1 MQWLAAA
8 LLMTHPYDNCDSATR
23 TLIDLIIF
31 HDETRLLQ
39 GKLPR
44 YREGFGQDLS
54 YYANR
59 RDRIRYLQLAYAE
72 ELASEPSAREILREG
87 FDQHTL
93 PITEKYLSNY
103 ASVVSKEGLRDVDG
117 GQEALQT
124 LSAQLQYLPPVGMV
138 IDKIAF
144 GR

>member
-1 MQWLAAA
+1 
-8 LLMTHPYDNCDSATR
+8 MTHPYDNCDSATR

-44 YREGFGQDLS
+44 YREGFGNELS

-93 PITEKYLSNY
+93 PITEKCLSNF
-103 ASVVSKEGLRDVDG
+103 ARVARTEGLRNVDG

-124 LSAQLQYLPPVGMV
+124 LSAQLEYLPLVGMV
-138 IDKIAF
+138 INKVSF

>member
-1 MQWLAAA
+1 MHWLAAA

-87 FDQHTL
+87 FDQCTL
-93 PITEKYLSNY
+93 PITEKYLSNF
-103 ASVVSKEGLRDVDG
+103 ARVARTEGLRDVDG

-124 LSAQLQYLPPVGMV
+124 LSAQLEYLPLVGMV

>member
-1 MQWLAAA
+1 MHWLAAA
-8 LLMTHPYDNCDSATR
+8 VLMTHPYDNCDSATR

-59 RDRIRYLQLAYAE
+59 RDRIRYLKLAYAE
-72 ELASEPSAREILREG
+72 ELASETSAREILREG

-93 PITEKYLSNY
+93 PITEKYLNNY
-103 ASVVSKEGLRDVDG
+103 AHVVRAEGLRDVDG
-117 GQEALQT
+117 GQEAIQT
-124 LSAQLQYLPPVGMV
+124 LLHRLEYLPEIVG
-138 IDKIAF
+138 IDEKIGF